1 MMVPLL
7 FAHDLFRK
15 PVPTPH
21 QVRGKLFR
29 DHALVPLKTWVFT
42 AARDVISTDVARLLA

>member
-1 MMVPLL
+1 MI
-7 FAHDLFRK
+7 FSEK

-29 DHALVPLKTWVFT
+29 DHAPVPLKTWVFT
-42 AARDVISTDVARLLA
+42 ATRNVISTDVAAVAGPGTL

>member
-1 MMVPLL
+1 MIFSENRYPP
-7 FAHDLFRK
+7 RIK
-15 PVPTPH
+15 CG
-21 QVRGKLFR
+21 GKLFR